1 MLYTIGN
8 LLCYFD
14 ELLDSK
20 RKRHILG
27 GSLISLSALFGGLGV
42 TVMTITKEGDN
53 RYE

>member
-1 MLYTIGN
+1 MIATIGN

-14 ELLDSK
+14 ELLDNK

-27 GSLISLSALFGGLGV
+27 GTLISLSALFGGLGV
-42 TVMTITKEGDN
+42 TVITISKEEDN